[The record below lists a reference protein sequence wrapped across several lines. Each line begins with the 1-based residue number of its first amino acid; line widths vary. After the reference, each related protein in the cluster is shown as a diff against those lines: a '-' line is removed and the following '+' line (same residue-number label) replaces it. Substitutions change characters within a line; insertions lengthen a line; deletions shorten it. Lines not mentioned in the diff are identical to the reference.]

1 MDLALSQLH
10 SDFPALPYTSHSPC
24 PALVLPNYKIISSN
38 EAKLTSKP
46 AFCGLRD
53 AKKTPLGLEAQLYNI
68 HSPHYTFSL
77 MPEIPPFINIF
88 NLKNIF

>member
-10 SDFPALPYTSHSPC
+10 SDFPASPYTCHSPC

-46 AFCGLRD
+46 EFCGLKD

-68 HSPHYTFSL
+68 HHPPKYFFS
-77 MPEIPPFINIF
+77 NA
-88 NLKNIF
+88 